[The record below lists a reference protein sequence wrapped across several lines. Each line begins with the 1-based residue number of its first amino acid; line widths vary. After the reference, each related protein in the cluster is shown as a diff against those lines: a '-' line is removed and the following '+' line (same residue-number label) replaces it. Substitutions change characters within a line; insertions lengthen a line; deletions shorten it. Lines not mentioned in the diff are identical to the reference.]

1 MYYDFSFTV
10 PKDTPAKKPEEL
22 EVKLTHGIIHRVEIG
37 FPSGCAGLVHLCI
50 KRGIH
55 QVWPLNSEGDFNSDD
70 YTIAF
75 NEFYELFSAPYLLT
89 LHGWNLDDAFPHTL
103 EIRFGILPVD
113 VLQPEE
119 PFIQAFKKLL
129 KRLRL

>member
-1 MYYDFSFTV
+1 MFYDFSFTI
-10 PKDTPAKKPEEL
+10 PANTSKYPLYIKRA
-22 EVKLTHGIIHRVEIG
+22 KLTHGIIHRVEIG
-37 FPSGCAGLVHLCI
+37 FPDGCGGLVHLRI
-50 KRGIH
+50 KRGLF
-55 QVWPLNSEGDFNSDD
+55 QVWPLNPDGDFNSDN

-75 NEFYELFSAPYLLT
+75 NDFYELFSAPYLLT

-103 EIRFGILPVD
+103 EIRFGILPAD

>member
-1 MYYDFSFTV
+1 MFYDFSFTI
-10 PKDTPAKKPEEL
+10 PPDTSKYPLYTKEA
-22 EVKLTHGIIHRVEIG
+22 KLTHGIIHRVEIG
-37 FPSGCAGLVHLCI
+37 FPKGCAGLVHIRI
-50 KRGIH
+50 KKGLF
-55 QVWPLNSEGDFNSDD
+55 QVWPLNHDGDFNSDN

-75 NEFYELFSAPYLLT
+75 NEYYELLTEPYLLT
-89 LHGWNLDDAFPHTL
+89 LHGWNLDDSFPHTL
-103 EIRFGILPVD
+103 EIRIGILPIN